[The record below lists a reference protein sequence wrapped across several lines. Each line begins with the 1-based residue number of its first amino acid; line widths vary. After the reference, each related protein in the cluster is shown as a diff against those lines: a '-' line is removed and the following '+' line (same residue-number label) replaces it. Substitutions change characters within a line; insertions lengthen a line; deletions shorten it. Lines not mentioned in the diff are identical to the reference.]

1 MTVNTKKSKTVKPA
15 TNRSRKWR
23 ILLIEDDTFL
33 SGMYIAK
40 MSLENF
46 EVQLAIDG
54 KEGLEMAKKCKP
66 DLILLDLLLPKI
78 DGYTVLKALKKDHAL
93 APVPVVLLTNL
104 NQQED
109 ITKAM
114 KFQIEDYLIKAHFM
128 PSEVIE
134 KIKKILRKKG
144 KK

>member
-1 MTVNTKKSKTVKPA
+1 MAAKLKKQTAKKSAANKT
-15 TNRSRKWR
+15 RKWK

-40 MSLENF
+40 MSLEDFN
-46 EVQLAIDG
+46 VLLAIDG
-54 KEGLEMAKKCKP
+54 EEGLELAKKHKP

-78 DGYTVLKALKKDHAL
+78 DGYTVLKTLKKNRAL
-93 APVPVVLLTNL
+93 ASIPVVLLTNL
-104 NQQED
+104 NQQTD
-109 ITKAM
+109 INKAM
-114 KFQIEDYLIKAHFM
+114 KYQIEDYLIKAHFM

-134 KIKKILRKKG
+134 KVKKILRKKG